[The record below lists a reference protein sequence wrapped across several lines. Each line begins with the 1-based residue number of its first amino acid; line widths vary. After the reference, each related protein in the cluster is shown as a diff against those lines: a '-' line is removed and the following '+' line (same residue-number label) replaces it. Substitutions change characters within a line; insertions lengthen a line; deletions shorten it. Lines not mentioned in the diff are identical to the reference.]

1 MGGEPRLLTRLSVLL
16 SLEGFGVQAEKPPS
30 LTYPGRSL
38 GERRP
43 VKAGSLEGSPGS
55 LHRWKV
61 AGATFKQPQ
70 EAALMA
76 APQGPLH
83 SERLAALLAGSP
95 KGNGHGTTVANQ
107 VPEHLAAEM
116 FIAPHHPPGLAGLF
130 LPRNS
135 TPTELSVTN
144 VNLPTHV
151 TLTANVVSSVDI
163 NGAWGRLHY
172 ITEPSATIVFA
183 RNDGTDPTTTPV
195 DRDWP
200 VFPSPADWECI
211 PSTPT
216 SLTTTT
222 VKLKSTGTPTVHIK
236 ECDCDD

>member
-43 VKAGSLEGSPGS
+43 IKAGSLEGSPGS

-61 AGATFKQPQ
+61 AGATLKQPQ

-83 SERLAALLAGSP
+83 SERLAASS
-95 KGNGHGTTVANQ
+95 Q
-107 VPEHLAAEM
+107 VPPRGTATARLLR
-116 FIAPHHPPGLAGLF
+116 IKCRNISPLRCSLLPPSSGIGGAFSSPELDTAG
-130 LPRNS
+130 
-135 TPTELSVTN
+135 
-144 VNLPTHV
+144 
-151 TLTANVVSSVDI
+151 VVRDQCQPAHACDVDGQHRATVDI

-172 ITEPSATIVFA
+172 ITEPSATIVFV
-183 RNDGTDPTTTPV
+183 RNDGTAPTTTPV
-195 DRDWP
+195 DLDWP

-236 ECDCDD
+236 QCDCDD